1 MLGGALAPLTL
12 ITHGS
17 IFGEHSI
24 RIPRQSMLF
33 ISRML
38 VNGLIQRQNG
48 KDSHPGFL
56 SHADNREV
64 LGKKTCG
71 LPEEIR
77 EEE

>member
-1 MLGGALAPLTL
+1 
-12 ITHGS
+12 
-17 IFGEHSI
+17 
-24 RIPRQSMLF
+24 
-33 ISRML
+33 ML